1 LHRRNLVLLL
11 KKGVK
16 RVTSRKSFS
25 DMSPEE
31 VHVWLQ
37 NTREHLQRKMQRER
51 TYLDR
56 RMTQGIHTPTDDAY
70 EADLLLEASLIA
82 LLDELE
88 RNL

>member
-1 LHRRNLVLLL
+1 M

-16 RVTSRKSFS
+16 RVTSRKPFS

-31 VHVWLQ
+31 VRVWLQ

-51 TYLDR
+51 AYLDR

-70 EADLLLEASLIA
+70 EADLLLEAGLIA